1 MYILIVILERESI
14 QQCQTLDWRKKVEKM
29 NWGPIKSRRASEL
42 LNESKCTRIQ
52 KGVKVCVVVD
62 VVSWTPCIIRSC
74 LYYVMVYMHRTLLYH
89 IHFRWKML
97 QHKYMLMCQ
106 INFDLLHLSIN
117 YVNIGVI
124 HARVPSVCSVLCV
137 FACQLNVQCTYNTKL
152 RLFQTLL
159 MTIF

>member
-97 QHKYMLMCQ
+97 QHKYMLMCL
-106 INFDLLHLSIN
+106 ILIYFILASTMSTLVWSMLVFRL
-117 YVNIGVI
+117 YVVF
-124 HARVPSVCSVLCV
+124 CV
-137 FACQLNVQCTYNTKL
+137 FLLVSSTYNVHITPNFVYSKHY
-152 RLFQTLL
+152 
-159 MTIF
+159 